1 MATETSSNRTCVLE
15 RQILRAICS
24 GAVAKSEC
32 QLILEK
38 LRNHRWQ
45 EAEHRIVYEALERIP
60 GHDAQFI
67 KTALPAET
75 TRMGFPDVDWD
86 QYFSAECDSRPIQL
100 SVQALVEELC
110 ALPRA
115 GQE

>member
-75 TRMGFPDVDWD
+75 TLGPDN
-86 QYFSAECDSRPIQL
+86 SRPRDL
-100 SVQALVEELC
+100 LYMWLWRLYMAM
-110 ALPRA
+110 APRNHLL
-115 GQE
+115 